1 MKKKIILTGSE
12 GLIGKRLIRHLE
24 KNFIVRKADLK
35 LGVDLT
41 NEIHVKKFFKK
52 NNNCEYLINLHG
64 LNEHVSKNQVS
75 EKKKKKILDKKEF
88 NSFFQNNVYSVYLTS
103 EYFVK
108 YSKNPKGIINFSSI
122 YSLISPNHKI
132 YNQTKNIF
140 YVSSKF
146 AVNGLT
152 KYFATLYGK
161 KIKVNAIANH
171 GIAWKQPKS
180 FIKKISNYIPKNRL
194 MHVEDLYGILDL
206 LCSEKSNYINGSII
220 VLDGGYSS
228 W

>member
-12 GLIGKRLIRHLE
+12 GFIGKRLVGHLK
-24 KNFIVRKADLK
+24 KNFIVRKADLD
-35 LGVDLT
+35 LGIDLT
-41 NEIHVKKFFKK
+41 NELDVKKFFKK
-52 NNNCEYLINLHG
+52 NNDCEYLINLHG
-64 LNEHVSKNQVS
+64 LNEHVSKTKVKDVS
-75 EKKKKKILDKKEF
+75 KKKIHDKQEF

-108 YSKNPKGIINFSSI
+108 YAKNPKGIVNFSSI
-122 YSLISPNHKI
+122 YSLISPKHKI
-132 YNQTKNIF
+132 YNRTKNIF

-171 GIAWKQPKS
+171 GIIWKQPKT
-180 FIKKISNYIPKNRL
+180 FIKKISNEIPKNRL
-194 MHVEDLYGILDL
+194 MRVEDLYGILDL